1 MRKNEN
7 LKLPRWI
14 IKKIK
19 HGKEDEDFSA
29 LVVGL
34 IFIYVVS
41 TIAYFVY
48 APFGR
53 EHLNLEVVV
62 AIAVFAFIV
71 ISGVWFVDQVTYLD
85 SLRKDALISFEHPKT
100 EEEKKEAASR
110 LKMLYV
116 PIPDEI
122 ETA

>member
-1 MRKNEN
+1 MRKIES

-34 IFIYVVS
+34 IFIYAVS
-41 TIAYFVY
+41 AIAYFVY

-53 EHLNLEVVV
+53 EYLNLEVIV
-62 AIAVFAFIV
+62 AIAVLAFIA
-71 ISGVWFVDQVTYLD
+71 ISGVWFVAQVTYLD
-85 SLRKDALISFEHPKT
+85 SLRKEALISFEHSKT
-100 EEEKKEAASR
+100 EKEKEEATSR
-110 LKMLYV
+110 LDMLYV
-116 PIPDEI
+116 PIPSELKKS
-122 ETA
+122 